1 MMKNTKI
8 GNKISSLIGNLFSCI
23 PFNPNFITFF
33 SIIFAFIGFLIYEF
47 DQKASFI
54 MFIFFILAFFLDA
67 LDGAIAKIKK
77 LVTKEG
83 AFLDGISDRI
93 VEFLLILTFF
103 KIIYNTQ
110 GYIFQEDWLLLS
122 SILFF
127 GTFMTSFVK
136 VYAHHHGLITYKNA
150 LKLPGILER
159 AERSILLI
167 IALGF
172 YIFSNSYIQTKYIL
186 IIIAFLSLL
195 TFIQRFYLILKK

>member
-1 MMKNTKI
+1 
-8 GNKISSLIGNLFSCI
+8 
-23 PFNPNFITFF
+23 
-33 SIIFAFIGFLIYEF
+33 
-47 DQKASFI
+47 
-54 MFIFFILAFFLDA
+54 
-67 LDGAIAKIKK
+67 
-77 LVTKEG
+77 
-83 AFLDGISDRI
+83 
-93 VEFLLILTFF
+93 
-103 KIIYNTQ
+103 
-110 GYIFQEDWLLLS
+110 
-122 SILFF
+122 F